1 MRVLVLASVVFLSG
15 CFASGSEP
23 ARQPQAADALPPM
36 MPVQELGSSNV
47 QRPITGNCGM
57 ENLQHYVGRQRTT
70 VSRDVLPANFRVLG
84 PDTVTTMEYRAERLT
99 IRIDHRDRIESITC
113 G

>member
-1 MRVLVLASVVFLSG
+1 
-15 CFASGSEP
+15 
-23 ARQPQAADALPPM
+23 M

-47 QRPITGNCGM
+47 QRPITGTCGM
-57 ENLQHYVGRQRTT
+57 EDLQQYVGRQRTS

-84 PDTVTTMEYRAERLT
+84 PDTITTMEYRAERLT
-99 IRIDHRDRIESITC
+99 IRIDRRDRIESITC